1 MAIKWHCR
9 CSLTA
14 AGALG
19 SGVCAD
25 NTTAQ
30 IRAIVERD
38 CQQITPMA
46 PAVPMPSSPCATA
59 EGEECAALAR
69 AAACGQ
75 RLSPY
80 SSAVRPA
87 SQWEGRGLVRHSTR
101 LARSVGTS
109 GPEGRTMMWGMVW
122 DGIVWGVLEQF
133 RTGVCAVLCER

>member
-1 MAIKWHCR
+1 M
-9 CSLTA
+9 TA

-46 PAVPMPSSPCATA
+46 PALPMPSSPCATA
-59 EGEECAALAR
+59 DGEECAALAR

-80 SSAVRPA
+80 SSAVRPGVGGR
-87 SQWEGRGLVRHSTR
+87 WEWTGRALNPHWLFRLVRPGPK
-101 LARSVGTS
+101 AGDDVGSVVGRHRAGSS
-109 GPEGRTMMWGMVW
+109 GAWT
-122 DGIVWGVLEQF
+122 D
-133 RTGVCAVLCER
+133 VCAVLCER

>member
-1 MAIKWHCR
+1 LAIDWR

-30 IRAIVERD
+30 IKAIVERD

-59 EGEECAALAR
+59 EGEECTALAR

-87 SQWEGRGLVRHSTR
+87 SQRELGGPLGSFGGYFR
-101 LARSVGTS
+101 AR
-109 GPEGRTMMWGMVW
+109 RRMTMWRVVW

-133 RTGVCAVLCER
+133 RTGLRAVLCER